1 MRERERER
9 EREKKCEFTDRKQGK
24 NKTECHQEDNLV
36 CKVSSRTARAVIQRN
51 YASKINKRRKEN
63 KKERKKEREKE
74 KKRKEKK
81 DSFFSFFP
89 FNARS
94 FILIVV
100 FLLRLYLQQQYSERS
115 AGPCSVIVCL
125 KHK

>member
-1 MRERERER
+1 MPQKLIKEG
-9 EREKKCEFTDRKQGK
+9 KKT
-24 NKTECHQEDNLV
+24 
-36 CKVSSRTARAVIQRN
+36 
-51 YASKINKRRKEN
+51 KE
-63 KKERKKEREKE
+63 KERKRERKKRKE

-94 FILIVV
+94 FILIVL
-100 FLLRLYLQQQYSERS
+100 FLLRFYLQQQYSERS
-115 AGPCSVIVCL
+115 AGPCSIIFCL